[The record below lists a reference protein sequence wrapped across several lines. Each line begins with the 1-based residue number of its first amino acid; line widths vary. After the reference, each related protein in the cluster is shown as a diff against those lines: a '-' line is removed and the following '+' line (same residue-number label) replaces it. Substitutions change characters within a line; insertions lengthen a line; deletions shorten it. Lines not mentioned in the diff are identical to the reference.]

1 MDKPTIDLGL
11 FPVLIN
17 ADDFRP
23 SKRFEK
29 REIKRFKKWSSKV
42 ATFSLT
48 LSMLTFLLY
57 IEMFR
62 GGQVDRLKRLA
73 FR

>member
-23 SKRFEK
+23 SEVKDLKKEK
-29 REIKRFKKWSSKV
+29 
-42 ATFSLT
+42 
-48 LSMLTFLLY
+48 
-57 IEMFR
+57 
-62 GGQVDRLKRLA
+62 
-73 FR
+73 